1 MLISDNFRFLL
12 LQQLARIHSHRRGKS
27 QSTRPSSKRPPS
39 WVNYSQDEIV
49 ANISKLAKEGLAPSQ
64 IGLRLRDDFGVPN
77 TKTFLGKSIS
87 EVLQEGKNPQ
97 TIPEDLGRLV
107 ERAAKLKDHLGNH
120 HADRKNVRSLELLE
134 AKIHRLSGYY
144 KEHEKLPNSWKYAT
158 AVAQLA

>member
-1 MLISDNFRFLL
+1 M
-12 LQQLARIHSHRRGKS
+12 ARIHSHRRGKS

-39 WVNYSQDEIV
+39 WVTYSQDEIV
-49 ANISKLAKEGLAPSQ
+49 ATISKLAKEGLAPSQ
-64 IGLRLRDDFGVPN
+64 IGLRLRDDYGVPH

-87 EVLQEGKNPQ
+87 EALMDSKNPQ

-107 ERAAKLKDHLGNH
+107 ERAAKLKDHLGSH

-134 AKIHRLSGYY
+134 AKIHRLSNYY
-144 KEHEKLPNSWKYAT
+144 KENEKLPTTWRYAT